1 MILVLLCGYIGDDV
15 AMSSNRSKI
24 YDGPEFI
31 VSREFFNRY
40 FEKPLPKSAFHDL
53 VNRGRILQWPAM
65 RGDACSTSIF
75 TGWGF
80 MLRLLCVWISA
91 RRRPIL

>member
-53 VNRGRILQWPAM
+53 VNRGRILPWTAM
-65 RGDACSTSIF
+65 RG
-75 TGWGF
+75 
-80 MLRLLCVWISA
+80 RYLLNKSLHRMGLPTVEKLPNKVISDQ
-91 RRRPIL
+91 P